1 MKGYVDNPEA
11 TDSTIEN
18 GWLHSGDVAVYDD
31 EGHFFI
37 VGRTKELIKVKGY
50 QVISSAFWQ
59 HKETKISKC
68 ELRTQVA
75 PAELEDILRGC
86 PKIQDAAVIGVPH
99 ERLSVIVVLSL
110 FLWLR

>member
-50 QVISSAFWQ
+50 QVISSAF
-59 HKETKISKC
+59 
-68 ELRTQVA
+68 
-75 PAELEDILRGC
+75 
-86 PKIQDAAVIGVPH
+86 
-99 ERLSVIVVLSL
+99 
-110 FLWLR
+110 